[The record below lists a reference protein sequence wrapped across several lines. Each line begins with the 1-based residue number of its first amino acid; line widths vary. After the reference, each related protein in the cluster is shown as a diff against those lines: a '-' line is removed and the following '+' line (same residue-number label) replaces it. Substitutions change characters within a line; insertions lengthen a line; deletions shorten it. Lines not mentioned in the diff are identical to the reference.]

1 MKGMNATTGR
11 AIADLD
17 HLYQSV
23 GRIIGTPLATCV
35 KRRTFG
41 SDLFSYVDAAN
52 NGATRTRL
60 YAAIATALMLW
71 EPRITLTRVQLV
83 VDESAMDGGTF
94 IDIEGF
100 TTESGDA
107 VRTRAPLNFGNVT

>member
-1 MKGMNATTGR
+1 MKGMNAITGR

-23 GRIIGTPLATCV
+23 GKIASTPLASCI

-41 SDLFSYVDAAN
+41 SDLFSFVDAAN

-83 VDESAMDGGTF
+83 ADESETDGKAF

-100 TTESGDA
+100 TTVSGDA
-107 VRTRAPLNFGNVT
+107 VRTRVPLNLGNIA